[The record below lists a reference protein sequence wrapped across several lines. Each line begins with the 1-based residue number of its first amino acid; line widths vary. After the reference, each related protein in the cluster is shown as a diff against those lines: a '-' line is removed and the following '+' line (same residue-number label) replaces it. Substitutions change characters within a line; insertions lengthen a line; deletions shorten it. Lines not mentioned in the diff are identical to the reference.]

1 MYEVVAKISPRGII
15 ALSTCNIIHIL
26 IGLYIL
32 YYCRQV
38 VLYDVGRIYTIITL
52 ILLIIKSNFIIKLAL
67 LIGQTEIYISI
78 LYY

>member
-1 MYEVVAKISPRGII
+1 MYEVVAKISPRGIT
-15 ALSTCNIIHIL
+15 ALSTYNIIHIL

-38 VLYDVGRIYTIITL
+38 VLYDVGRVYTIITH
-52 ILLIIKSNFIIKLAL
+52 ILLIIESNFIIKFAL
-67 LIGQTEIYISI
+67 TIRQTEISISI